1 MTDKTFKNLSTEY
14 KKYLTEIENILINY
28 KSNEKYTF
36 SQLNKLYN
44 DINGVNTEL
53 LIVEKDI
60 DNLINLYEKSNK
72 NETINKLKSI
82 LEQRNTE
89 IIRKL
94 LKSKVYTDYIDKL
107 YNDEGKKIS
116 KDKID
121 QVMMEIIK
129 KYAMSWKCCW
139 SFLKLDD
146 SGNIKGIELFDM
158 NDIKYFNEKIKGK
171 K

>member
-1 MTDKTFKNLSTEY
+1 MSDKTFKNLSTEY
-14 KKYLTEIENILINY
+14 KKYLTEIEKLLINY
-28 KSNEKYTF
+28 KLEEKYTF
-36 SQLNKLYN
+36 TQLNKFYR

-60 DNLINLYEKSNK
+60 DNLINYYEKSEK

-82 LEQRNTE
+82 LQQRNTE

-94 LKSKVYTDYIDKL
+94 LKSKVYTEYIDKL
-107 YNDEGKKIS
+107 YNDGGKKLS
-116 KDKID
+116 KNKID
-121 QVMMEIIK
+121 EVMMEIIK

-146 SGNIKGIELFDM
+146 NGNIKGIELFDM
-158 NDIKYFNEKIKGK
+158 NDINYYNEKIKMK

>member
-14 KKYLTEIENILINY
+14 KKYLSEIENVLINY
-28 KSNEKYTF
+28 KLNEKYTF
-36 SQLNKLYN
+36 SHLNKLYN

-60 DNLINLYEKSNK
+60 DNLINLYEKSTK

-94 LKSKVYTDYIDKL
+94 LKSKIYTDYIEKL

-158 NDIKYFNEKIKGK
+158 NDIKYFNEKIKNK